1 MAESIKPFENSLRD
15 YLINAQADSYHS
27 VQKIQYR
34 YNNMKVYMDPKKL
47 RVPHFTVS
55 LGISEATFGIDPV
68 DVLSGSLAGE
78 TRFVYLWASR
88 PNINGELKK
97 HWLFMTQ
104 QATAD
109 ILNAFDDDKDKEKT
123 KAKLSKQSE
132 ERRREEA
139 LEQAAAE
146 YITGAGV
153 KSAQTTKQ
161 NLNKNSNNQQE

>member
-1 MAESIKPFENSLRD
+1 MAETIKPFENSLRD
-15 YLINAQADSYHS
+15 YLVNAQTDSYHS

-34 YNNMKVYMDPKKL
+34 YNNMKVCMDPKKN
-47 RVPHFTVS
+47 RTPHFTVS

-68 DVLSGSLAGE
+68 DVLSGSLGGD

-109 ILNAFDDDKDKEKT
+109 VMGIDEEGQDKNKS
-123 KAKLSKQSE
+123 KASKQAE
-132 ERRREEA
+132 EKRREEA

-146 YITGAGV
+146 YVTGAGV
-153 KSAQTTKQ
+153 KKAQTSKQ
-161 NLNKNSNNQQE
+161 ARNDGLNNQR